1 MPSSVLIGSNPGS
14 LSPRAQLSIRQN
26 YLDLQRTLAALLLVV
41 CLLNG
46 TAHVR
51 AAEPSAKDL
60 YKKGRKY
67 EKAKDFANAYLMY
80 SQAAAKDPSR
90 TEYWRRAQA
99 LQRRAASSA
108 NVMPS
113 LGNFPLAPARPDPEP
128 VSAADPDEIAQAREP
143 QPPVQLTSDIVKRD
157 FDLNA
162 DSKAL
167 WEQVT
172 KAYGLDVIF
181 DGDYQSGAPIRFRI
195 SEAEYRQAL
204 HALMTATGSFIVP
217 ISDKLLLVVKDTEQ
231 KRREVENT
239 VAFSVPI
246 PEPFTVQDAQE
257 LGRSIQQVME
267 IQRFAIDS
275 AQRLAIFRDR
285 VSKALPAQML
295 FRELL
300 HSRAQIVVDIEL
312 MSVAS
317 ASTVGLGLTLPTMF
331 QLIPTVKSIALN
343 GGLPSFS
350 LGIGSANLLARA
362 TKSEAR
368 TLYRAQLRSVDG
380 QAAQLHVGEKYPIM
394 TLAYIGDT
402 GNSGGEVF
410 TPPPS
415 FNFEDLGLMVKLT
428 PKVHDRHEVTLDIDA
443 EFKMLGAGSLN
454 GIPVISNR
462 KFTTRARLSFDEAAV
477 ISGLV
482 TRNDFVTL
490 SGPAGLLNIPVLGTV
505 LGQSNWSKDDVQI
518 LLVMRPRLVTLPPS
532 EVVTREIWLGSESR
546 PRIPM

>member
-1 MPSSVLIGSNPGS
+1 MNSQSV
-14 LSPRAQLSIRQN
+14 SPRERLAVRHN
-26 YLDLQRTLAALLLVV
+26 YLKVQQTLAALLLVV
-41 CLLNG
+41 CLLDG

-51 AAEPSAKDL
+51 AAEPSAKEL
-60 YKKGRKY
+60 YKRGRKY

-80 SQAAAKDPSR
+80 SQAAAKDPSK
-90 TEYWRRAQA
+90 TDYWRRAQA
-99 LQRRAASSA
+99 LQRRAASTA
-108 NVMPS
+108 NVLPNLGS
-113 LGNFPLAPARPDPEP
+113 LPPAPPAPDPEP
-128 VSAADPDEIAQAREP
+128 LPAADPEEVAKAREP
-143 QPPVQLTSDIVKRD
+143 QPPVELTANSAKRD
-157 FDLNA
+157 FDINA
-162 DSKAL
+162 DSKAV

-172 KAYGLDVIF
+172 KEYGLDVIF
-181 DGDYQSGAPIRFRI
+181 DGDYQAGTPIRFRMT
-195 SEAEYRQAL
+195 EAEYREAL

-246 PEPFTVQDAQE
+246 PEPFSVQDAQE
-257 LGRSIQQVME
+257 LGRSVQQVME

-295 FRELL
+295 FRELM
-300 HSRAQIVVDIEL
+300 HSRAQIIVDVEL
-312 MSVAS
+312 MSMGRS
-317 ASTVGLGLTLPTMF
+317 STTGLGLTLPTSF
-331 QLIPTVKSIALN
+331 PLIPTLKSMVLN

-350 LGIGSANLLARA
+350 LGIGSATLLARA
-362 TKSEAR
+362 TRSEAR
-368 TLYRAQLRSVDG
+368 TLYRGQIRSVDA

-402 GNSGGEVF
+402 GSSGAEVF

-428 PKVHDRHEVTLDIDA
+428 PKVHDQNEVTLEIDT
-443 EFKMLGAGSLN
+443 EFKVLGGGSLN

-462 KFTTRARLSFDEAAV
+462 KFATRVRLRFDEAAV
-477 ISGLV
+477 IAGLV
-482 TRNDFVTL
+482 TRNDLVTL

-505 LGQSNWSKDDVQI
+505 LGQTNWSKDDVQV
-518 LLVMRPRLVTLPPS
+518 LLVMTPRLLTLPPS
-532 EVVTREIWLGSESR
+532 EVVTREIWVGSESR
-546 PRIPM
+546 PRLPM